1 MNDWGNENEEFN
13 ENQGQQTPSGG
24 PKPLRDAYAA
34 QKARADALE
43 ARLAA
48 LEVQNKQAT
57 VGNLLQ
63 AQGVSPTLA
72 KHYTGENTVEAVTQ
86 YVNDVRTALGVAPV
100 QPPAAPVVPTLDPNG
115 QAQYQQMMQAG
126 QGGTPQGTM
135 DAALSSVNG
144 AQSLDDL
151 FAAFQ
156 TVN

>member
-13 ENQGQQTPSGG
+13 GEQGQQTPSGG

-86 YVNDVRTALGVAPV
+86 YVNDVRSALGVAPA
-100 QPPAAPVVPTLDPNG
+100 QTPAAPVAPVVDLNG

-126 QGGTPQGTM
+126 QGGVAQGTM
-135 DAALSSVNG
+135 DAAQSSVNS
-144 AQSLDDL
+144 AQSLEDL